1 MKKIMVLL
9 LGVAAAIN
17 AMAVDY
23 TAKAKV
29 VLSSTSGFS
38 CNLTLAEAAEYGAL
52 NGATMNME
60 GRKIALYALNGATK
74 LQIANA
80 ADLRN
85 VPLGLL
91 TDASTDY
98 TITVSNVEGA
108 ETLYIHDN
116 VASTDYALTEGASYN
131 FTATAS
137 TTDEARFYLKK
148 ASSGEL
154 NVCFRDNKLEI
165 NDNPYD
171 DPIVIKDANGN
182 EIDGSP
188 FAANTLLVDMTTI
201 GAAGDRFTVEF
212 GPIVDGNKA
221 RKFIIVKQ

>member
-1 MKKIMVLL
+1 MKKIMVTLL
-9 LGVAAAIN
+9 IVAAAIN

-29 VLSSTSGFS
+29 TLTAESGFNS
-38 CNLTLAEAAEYGAL
+38 ELTLSEAAEYGTL
-52 NGATMNME
+52 GGLEMYMLD
-60 GRKIALYALNGATK
+60 RKVALYALDGTTK
-74 LQIANA
+74 LQVARA

-85 VPLGLL
+85 VALGLL
-91 TDASTDY
+91 TDASTNY
-98 TITVSNVEGA
+98 TLTVASVAGT

-116 VASTDYALTEGASYN
+116 VAGLDYALTEGALYN
-131 FTATAS
+131 FTATAN
-137 TTDEARFYLKK
+137 TTDETRFYLKK

-154 NVCFRDNKLEI
+154 NVCFIDNKLQI

-171 DPIVIKDANGN
+171 EPIVIKDANGD
-182 EIDGSP
+182 EIAGSP
-188 FAANTLLVDMTTI
+188 FAASTPLVDMTAI

-212 GPIVDGNKA
+212 AGGA

>member
-1 MKKIMVLL
+1 MKKIMVTLL
-9 LGVAAAIN
+9 IVAAAIN

-29 VLSSTSGFS
+29 TLTAESGFNS
-38 CNLTLAEAAEYGAL
+38 ELTLSEAAEYGTFGGL
-52 NGATMNME
+52 EMYMLD
-60 GRKIALYALNGATK
+60 RKVALYALDGTTK
-74 LQIANA
+74 LQVARA

-85 VPLGLL
+85 VALGLL
-91 TDASTDY
+91 TDASTNY
-98 TITVSNVEGA
+98 TLTVASVAGT

-116 VASTDYALTEGASYN
+116 VAGLDYALTEGASYN

-137 TTDEARFYLKK
+137 TTDETRFYLKK

-154 NVCFRDNKLEI
+154 NVCFIDNKLQI

-171 DPIVIKDANGN
+171 EPIVIKDANGD
-182 EIDGSP
+182 EITGSP

-212 GPIVDGNKA
+212 AGGA

>member
-1 MKKIMVLL
+1 MKKILVLL

-17 AMAVDY
+17 AMAIDY

-29 VLSSTSGFS
+29 TLTAVESTFTCDLMLSEYAGAGVLSGSP
-38 CNLTLAEAAEYGAL
+38 
-52 NGATMNME
+52 MNME
-60 GRKIALYALNGATK
+60 DRKVALYALNGAAK
-74 LQIANA
+74 LEIAKA
-80 ADLRN
+80 TDLGS

-91 TDASTDY
+91 TDASTNY
-98 TITVSNVEGA
+98 TLTVSSVAGT

-116 VASTDYALTEGASYN
+116 VAGLDYALTEGASYN

-137 TTDEARFYLKK
+137 TTDETRFYLKK

-154 NVCFRDNKLEI
+154 NVCFIDNKLQI

-171 DPIVIKDANGN
+171 APIVIKDANGD
-182 EIDGSP
+182 EIAGSP
-188 FAANTLLVDMTTI
+188 FAASTPLVDMTAI

-212 GPIVDGNKA
+212 AGGA

>member
-1 MKKIMVLL
+1 MKKIMVMLL
-9 LGVAAAIN
+9 AIAATMN
-17 AMAVDY
+17 ALAVDY
-23 TAKAKV
+23 TAKAV
-29 VLSSTSGFS
+29 ITLEAESGYN
-38 CNLTLAEAAEYGAL
+38 CQLTVREAAEYGAL
-52 NGATMNME
+52 NGAVMNME
-60 GRKIALYALNGATK
+60 DRVVALYALKGATK
-74 LQIANA
+74 LEIAKA
-80 ADLRN
+80 ADLRS

-91 TDASTDY
+91 TDVSTNY
-98 TITVSNVEGA
+98 TLTVSSVAGT

-116 VASTDYALTEGASYN
+116 VAGLDYALTEGASYN

-171 DPIVIKDANGN
+171 APIVIKDANGD
-182 EIDGSP
+182 EIPGSP
-188 FAANTLLVDMTTI
+188 YAANTLLVDMTTI

-212 GPIVDGNKA
+212 AGGA